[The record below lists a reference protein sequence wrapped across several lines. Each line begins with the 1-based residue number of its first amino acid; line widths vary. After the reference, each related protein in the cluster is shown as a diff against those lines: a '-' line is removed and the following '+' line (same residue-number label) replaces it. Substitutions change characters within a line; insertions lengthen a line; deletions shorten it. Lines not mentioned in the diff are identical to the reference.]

1 MDFRDARMLGLEDK
15 VEKMDIHMTET
26 RSYEQNI
33 QDLLDM
39 KQR

>member
-39 KQR
+39 